1 MFYHVFL
8 KIIHNELLTKSD
20 TWPIILLQYYLFKM
34 LNWSTTKEYCNIMQ
48 KEEKEILEMGG
59 KKKSRSNW
67 MGPLLYSAIV
77 AAFGTIQSVPPDQSI
92 PAGGEGEGICLKKYI
107 WARSMLDSF

>member
-1 MFYHVFL
+1 MKNVNMLYMFYHVFL

-59 KKKSRSNW
+59 GERRAGQIEW
-67 MGPLLYSAIV
+67 GLCFIPLL
-77 AAFGTIQSVPPDQSI
+77 
-92 PAGGEGEGICLKKYI
+92 
-107 WARSMLDSF
+107 